1 MPAPT
6 ITTNRTVRLL
16 LALAAGAI
24 AVPVIPWMLWGARL
38 DHAVA
43 DWLDPL
49 PPPAVL
55 AAAEIGVLA
64 ADIILPVPSSLVATL
79 GGASLGVAVGTLC
92 GSVGLTIGSLAGWLL
107 GRIAGRRSFDA
118 LDARERAAVA
128 ARRRTLGPLLVVV
141 SRPLPILAEAVALM
155 AGAAGMTWQTFLAA
169 AAPANC
175 VIALAWSLAGACG
188 RNADSLQWVALA
200 AVAVP
205 AVIAAAVAASLGD
218 RGIPAA

>member
-16 LALAAGAI
+16 LALAAGAV

-107 GRIAGRRSFDA
+107 GRIAGRRSFEA

-155 AGAAGMTWQTFLAA
+155 AGAAGMTWPTFLPA

-175 VIALAWSLAGACG
+175 VSALAWSLAGACG

>member
-1 MPAPT
+1 MPATT
-6 ITTNRTVRLL
+6 IITSRTVRLL
-16 LALAAGAI
+16 LALAASAI

-49 PPPAVL
+49 PPPA
-55 AAAEIGVLA
+55 VLA

-107 GRIAGRRSFDA
+107 GRIAGRRSFEA
-118 LDARERAAVA
+118 LDAHERAAVA
-128 ARRRTLGPLLVVV
+128 ERRRTLGPLLVVV

-155 AGAAGMTWQTFLAA
+155 AGAAGMTWPTFLAA
-169 AAPANC
+169 AAPANG
-175 VIALAWSLAGACG
+175 VIALAWSLAGAYG

-205 AVIAAAVAASLGD
+205 AVIAAAVAASRGD

>member
-6 ITTNRTVRLL
+6 IITNRTVRLL

-128 ARRRTLGPLLVVV
+128 ARRPRLSGSTRRSVSPKLCRRLRRPTRTKPTPPCDWR
-141 SRPLPILAEAVALM
+141 S
-155 AGAAGMTWQTFLAA
+155 
-169 AAPANC
+169 
-175 VIALAWSLAGACG
+175 
-188 RNADSLQWVALA
+188 
-200 AVAVP
+200 VP
-205 AVIAAAVAASLGD
+205 PPVWPGK
-218 RGIPAA
+218 

>member
-1 MPAPT
+1 MPATT
-6 ITTNRTVRLL
+6 IITSRTVRLL

-24 AVPVIPWMLWGARL
+24 AVPVIPWMIWGARL

-92 GSVGLTIGSLAGWLL
+92 GSVGLTIGSLVGWLL
-107 GRIAGRRSFDA
+107 GRIAGRRSLEA
-118 LDARERAAVA
+118 LDAHERAAVA
-128 ARRRTLGPLLVVV
+128 ERRRTLGPLLVVV

-155 AGAAGMTWQTFLAA
+155 AGAAGMTWSTFLAA
-169 AAPANC
+169 AAPANG
-175 VIALAWSLAGACG
+175 VIALAWSLAGAYG

-205 AVIAAAVAASLGD
+205 AVIAAAVAAYRGD

>member
-1 MPAPT
+1 MPVPT
-6 ITTNRTVRLL
+6 IITHRTVRLL
-16 LALAAGAI
+16 LALAASAI

-107 GRIAGRRSFDA
+107 GRIAGRRSLEA
-118 LDARERAAVA
+118 LDAHERAAVA
-128 ARRRTLGPLLVVV
+128 ERRRTLGPLLVVV

-155 AGAAGMTWQTFLAA
+155 AGAAGMTWSTFLAA
-169 AAPANC
+169 AAPANG
-175 VIALAWSLAGACG
+175 VIALAWSLAGAYG

-205 AVIAAAVAASLGD
+205 AVIAAAVAAYRGD